1 MIYVD
6 VRKFSL
12 ADLSEAVNFPW
23 VKDYN
28 DRHKPRQPRQRKPQ
42 PEYPR
47 SFITSILGSIDDS
60 GILDL
65 VNHDEEQVKL
75 IGKELLNGM
84 LAKGIQEATSE
95 Q

>member
-1 MIYVD
+1 MLYVD

-23 VKDYN
+23 VKNYN
-28 DRHKPRQPRQRKPQ
+28 DQHKPKEPGWRKPQ

-47 SFITSILGSIDDS
+47 SLITSILASIDDS

-65 VNHDEEQVKL
+65 VNHDTEQVNL
-75 IGKELLNGM
+75 IGKDLLNGM
-84 LAKGIQEATSE
+84 LAKGIQQAGS
-95 Q
+95 QQ